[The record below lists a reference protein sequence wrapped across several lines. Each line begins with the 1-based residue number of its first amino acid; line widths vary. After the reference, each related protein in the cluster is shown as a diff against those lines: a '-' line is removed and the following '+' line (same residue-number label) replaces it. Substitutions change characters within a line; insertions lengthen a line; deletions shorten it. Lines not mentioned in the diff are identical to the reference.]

1 MFFFSIIFFFDTFLL
16 YKLSVLVNHSPQ
28 GSCKLLLKLCTF
40 SVKLTSVNLV
50 PVSTPSATNPPWG
63 QTTVSGQ
70 LVSKISETISDL
82 LTPKRQKMRNSEPR
96 AGKSSERWVTHGKSV
111 VNLWECEIGHEIER
125 LTTKSW
131 DLPSLCLLTNAVDK
145 WLTRGEKSTGSTPLQ
160 SNATI
165 VLNLLLS
172 SACNE
177 HAMMLK
183 QIESVYKTVRF

>member
-1 MFFFSIIFFFDTFLL
+1 
-16 YKLSVLVNHSPQ
+16 
-28 GSCKLLLKLCTF
+28 
-40 SVKLTSVNLV
+40 
-50 PVSTPSATNPPWG
+50 
-63 QTTVSGQ
+63 
-70 LVSKISETISDL
+70 
-82 LTPKRQKMRNSEPR
+82 MRDSEPR
-96 AGKSSERWVTHGKSV
+96 AGKSGERWVTRGKSV
-111 VNLWECEIGHEIER
+111 VNLWECEIYLFIVR

-131 DLPSLCLLTNAVDK
+131 DLPSLCFITNAVDK

-183 QIESVYKTVRF
+183 QIESVYKTARS